1 MKKKALRVSQ
11 VTSRLKKTKTLYEG
25 RSFSLLV
32 HELEE
37 ERLRSTARKEDT
49 DEHSGG
55 ARGNLHLLL
64 EWGWLSGKASKMGGF
79 LHVAPGWQEKR
90 NDGFWAGRTS
100 V

>member
-49 DEHSGG
+49 DGILGLCFIGECGVEDHFLGKGCHPFAKSVCSSG
-55 ARGNLHLLL
+55 AQADFSF
-64 EWGWLSGKASKMGGF
+64 E
-79 LHVAPGWQEKR
+79 E
-90 NDGFWAGRTS
+90 T
-100 V
+100 